1 MLTQYQQ
8 IRIFD
13 VKFDEMQCCI
23 VIAERRET
31 ERIAI
36 ATYNTDRT
44 KKEVMT
50 LTGDGGITSTI
61 QLVSNGRKCNMKSN
75 VSY

>member
-8 IRIFD
+8 IRLFD
-13 VKFDEMQCCI
+13 VKFDEMQRCI
-23 VIAERRET
+23 VIVLWRET

-36 ATYNTDRT
+36 ATYITDRT